1 MIEAGQAAACSGA
14 HCPYRIAWESIVDP
28 IVILKRCKPGDHL
41 KVTNSNGDTD
51 DIVVDRVD
59 LQNQQLIPVYGNA
72 IAFGDVGKVSN
83 ASETNRKFRSG

>member
-1 MIEAGQAAACSGA
+1 MIELARRPLVPALAA
-14 HCPYRIAWESIVDP
+14 PYRTAWESIVDP

-83 ASETNRKFRSG
+83 ASETNRKYRSG